1 MAVAKIRTMIR
12 KGRYADSATMD
23 DVKQY
28 TTQWLNTVEV
38 GHGNIGAGGL
48 AEAENPGGY
57 GLSGKGYEQRN
68 TGVFLSA
75 MQQFNSVTLEAA
87 ARNDDNS
94 NFGNHAT
101 ADQRRMGVH
110 RGVSHHRFLRYSV

>member
-38 GHGNIGAGGL
+38 GHGNIGAGLDWQKQKTRAGT
-48 AEAENPGGY
+48 GY
-57 GLSGKGYEQRN
+57 LEK
-68 TGVFLSA
+68 
-75 MQQFNSVTLEAA
+75 VTNNVIPACSF
-87 ARNDDNS
+87 RRCS
-94 NFGNHAT
+94 SST
-101 ADQRRMGVH
+101 A
-110 RGVSHHRFLRYSV
+110 